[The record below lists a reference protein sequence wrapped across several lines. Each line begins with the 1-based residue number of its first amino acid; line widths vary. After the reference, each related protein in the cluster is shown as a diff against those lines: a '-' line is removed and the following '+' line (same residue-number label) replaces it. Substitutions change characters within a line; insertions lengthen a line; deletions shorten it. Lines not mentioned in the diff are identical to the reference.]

1 MNYPALIV
9 GAVVL
14 YFFLN
19 TSSPLTPNTKS
30 FTLYWWNKCGY
41 CTKFM
46 PEWRMLGWSINGI
59 TLRSVEASQNKE
71 LKVEGFP
78 TMVYRDGRG
87 GMETYT
93 GARNS
98 VAITQYLMSK

>member
-1 MNYPALIV
+1 MNYPALLI

-19 TSSPLTPNTKS
+19 TPSPLNQSEKS
-30 FTLYWWNKCGY
+30 FTLYWWNKCPH
-41 CTKFM
+41 CTSFM
-46 PEWRMLGWSINGI
+46 PEWRMLGWSVNGI
-59 TLRSVEASQNKE
+59 TIRSVESSQNNE
-71 LKVEGFP
+71 LKVQGFP

-87 GMETYT
+87 NMETYS

-98 VAITQYLMSK
+98 VAIIQYLKTK